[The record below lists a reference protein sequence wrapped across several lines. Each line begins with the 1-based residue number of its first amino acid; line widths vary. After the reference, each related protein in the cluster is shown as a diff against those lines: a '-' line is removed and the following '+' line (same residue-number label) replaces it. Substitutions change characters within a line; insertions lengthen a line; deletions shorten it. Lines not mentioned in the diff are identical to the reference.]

1 VRVNSDKQTL
11 ILAGEA
17 IPRRDGARTS
27 ASDLGL
33 SEMGPRQTLVAT
45 RADNT
50 LLLGH
55 GDFAHKAS
63 AAADSTS
70 PAMTL
75 SAGGQNT
82 LERSGYLPS
91 ARGSAFH
98 AANEYA
104 RTQDFWGTGA
114 RSTTIDTY
122 A

>member
-1 VRVNSDKQTL
+1 MRVNSDKQTL

-17 IPRRDGARTS
+17 IPRRDAARSS
-27 ASDLGL
+27 APL
-33 SEMGPRQTLVAT
+33 QTLVAT

-50 LLLGH
+50 MLLAH
-55 GDFAHKAS
+55 GDS
-63 AAADSTS
+63 AS
-70 PAMTL
+70 PAMALAT
-75 SAGGQNT
+75 GGQNT

-91 ARGSAFH
+91 ARSFSFN

-104 RTQDFWGTGA
+104 RTQDSWGTGI